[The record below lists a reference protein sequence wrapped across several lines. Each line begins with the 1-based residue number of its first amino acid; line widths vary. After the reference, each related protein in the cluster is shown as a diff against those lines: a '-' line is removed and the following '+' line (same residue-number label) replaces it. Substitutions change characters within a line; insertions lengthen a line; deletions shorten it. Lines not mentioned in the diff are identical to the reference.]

1 VSLIEF
7 LLSNRHEVV
16 ELALEHLFLVAVST
30 GIAILIGVPLGI
42 LLTRKPA
49 LSKPILG
56 FANIMQT
63 VPSLAL
69 FGFLIPLNLYL
80 FHVRILGGIGAR
92 TAIVALVLYALLPII
107 RNTFTGIN
115 SVDPAIRE
123 AGRGM
128 GMTDRQ
134 LLFQVELPLALG
146 VILAGVRVA
155 TVICVG
161 TATIAAAIDAGGLG
175 RYIFRGLRMNDN
187 VLILAGAIPAAL
199 IALTADLILGYAER
213 AILAGRA
220 IRQGFRK
227 IIWASAGAAAVLA
240 IAGALVFYSGKSS
253 ERIAVGS
260 KDFTEQIILGELL
273 AQAIEAKT
281 GLVVER
287 RFDLGGS
294 LAHEALVAGEIDT
307 YVEYTGTALLAILK
321 GRPSNDPVEVYR
333 RVKSEYANGFKVDWM
348 EPLGFN
354 NTFAILVRSED
365 AQRLGLKTVSDA
377 AKVSAQWRA
386 GFGQDFM
393 SRADGYPGFA
403 KTYGLQFQEIREMDL
418 SLTYRALAEHQVDL
432 IAGNSTDGLIS
443 RYHLVQ
449 LEDDRGYFPP
459 YDAVPIVRQS
469 TLDKHPRLRGLLRD
483 LAGILTVDEMRKLN
497 YSVDGEKRAA
507 KDVVREFL
515 LRKGFIS
522 GRDQAQQNAS

>member
-1 VSLIEF
+1 MSLPNFF
-7 LLSNRHEVV
+7 LEHRSEV
-16 ELALEHLFLVAVST
+16 LALTLEHLFLVGVSIS
-30 GIAILIGVPLGI
+30 IALLIGVPLGI

-69 FGFLIPLNLYL
+69 FGFLIPVNLVL
-80 FHVRILGGIGAR
+80 FDVRIVGGIGAR

-107 RNTFTGIN
+107 RNTFTGI
-115 SVDPAIRE
+115 SGVDPAIRE

-146 VILAGVRVA
+146 VIIAGVRVA

-175 RYIFRGLRMNDN
+175 RYIFRGLRANDN
-187 VLILAGAIPAAL
+187 LLILAGAVPAAMIAL
-199 IALTADLILGYAER
+199 IADLFLGSLER
-213 AILAGRA
+213 ALR
-220 IRQGFRK
+220 FRDA
-227 IIWASAGAAAVLA
+227 ASRKLRKLLWPALA
-240 IAGALVFYSGKSS
+240 IALILIVFGMVSFFRGYSAS
-253 ERIAVGS
+253 RIAVGS

-281 GLVVER
+281 GLQVER
-287 RFDLGGS
+287 RFDLGGN
-294 LAHEALVAGEIDT
+294 LAHQALLAGEIDA

-321 GRPSNDPVEVYR
+321 NPPLTDPREVYR
-333 RVKSEYANGFKVDWM
+333 QVKSSYAKQFSSEWT

-354 NTFAILVRSED
+354 NTFAILVRGDE
-365 AQRLGLKTVSDA
+365 AQRNSLKTISDA
-377 AKVSAQWRA
+377 AKISSRWRA

-393 SRADGYPGFA
+393 SRTDGYPGFA
-403 KTYGLQFQEIREMDL
+403 RTYGFYFKEIREMDL
-418 SLTYRALAEHQVDL
+418 SLTYRALAEKQVDL
-432 IAGNSTDGLIS
+432 IAGNSTDGLIN
-443 RYHLVQ
+443 RYGLVQ
-449 LEDDRGYFPP
+449 LEDDLHYFPP
-459 YDAVPIVRQS
+459 YDAVPVVRQT
-469 TLDKHPRLRGLLRD
+469 TLEQHPRLREALGELG
-483 LAGILTVDEMRKLN
+483 GILNVDEMRRLN
-497 YSVDGEKRAA
+497 YAIDGEHRQA

-515 LRKGFIS
+515 VQKKIIK
-522 GRDQAQQNAS
+522 